1 MQTMIRPGRPFAQC
15 RPAMTVCAALVLT
28 PLSAAVAG
36 DPIAICVNA
45 AGTLRLTPSVGPC
58 RPGESRK
65 LFTEWE
71 PEVGEAPDDPG
82 ETTLAD
88 QVRTLS
94 QRVAQLESA
103 RQREQAHSPSS
114 PETKPGPAAAKTVPA
129 AASASRVVAPFEVVS
144 ASGKV
149 ILRVSEVLA
158 ATPAG
163 RARVTIAAGSA
174 GNYGL
179 RVHNAA
185 GEVVAGIGQALKAGG
200 GVVVVQDDTGRSVAA
215 MSAPTKEVVVRQDDE
230 IVAAMRAEASGG
242 TVGVY
247 HNKTPV
253 AYLTR
258 SSGGDG
264 GNVTTSL
271 NNGFGIFSAGAG
283 QDGGGEACLN
293 RVTGRGQKRRSCLG
307 IELPS
312 MGLGK

>member
-1 MQTMIRPGRPFAQC
+1 MQTKIRPGRPIARYC
-15 RPAMTVCAALVLT
+15 PAMTVCAALLLT

-58 RPGESRK
+58 RPGETRK

-71 PEVGEAPDDPG
+71 PEAGEAPDDPG
-82 ETTLAD
+82 DTALAD

-103 RQREQAHSPSS
+103 RQRERADSPPS
-114 PETKPGPAAAKTVPA
+114 PETKSGPPAKTVPA
-129 AASASRVVAPFEVVS
+129 ATTASRVVAPFEVVS
-144 ASGKV
+144 ASGQV
-149 ILRVSEVLA
+149 ILRVADVLA
-158 ATPAG
+158 ATPAR

-174 GNYGL
+174 GNYGV

-215 MSAPTKEVVVRQDDE
+215 MSAPNKEVVVRQDDE
-230 IVAAMRAEASGG
+230 IVAAMRVEARGG

-247 HNKTPV
+247 HNATPV

-258 SSGGDG
+258 SSAGDG

-271 NNGFGIFSAGAG
+271 NNGFGVFSAGAA

-293 RVTGRGQKRRSCLG
+293 RVTGGGQQRRSCLG